1 MQSWI
6 FSIIT
11 PVFSHKIFQ
20 KSTNMLI
27 KIIII
32 IIYKK
37 VVLFN
42 IFVETWQIFFRI
54 IWWIKKF
61 KWSKFI

>member
-42 IFVETWQIFFRI
+42 IFVETWQIFSELFDE
-54 IWWIKKF
+54 
-61 KWSKFI
+61 